1 MIVLVFIF
9 SKHQIMYKMSIG
21 SSIALYSLEEY
32 IIYYVKKTSS
42 IAAAAVVVSN
52 AQLKDRYPYGTGL
65 SLTAVRILEK
75 DTVFTQSMEA

>member
-32 IIYYVKKTSS
+32 IIYYVKK
-42 IAAAAVVVSN
+42 AVVVSN